1 MEKIWSGNAWSL
13 EKYQDIAIL
22 TFDLAGEKVNKLG
35 EVPLNELSDCLD
47 KIRADSSYKAAL
59 IRSGKKGS
67 FIVGADINVIKTL
80 SDKSQAAEA
89 AALGQAVFSKLED
102 LKIPTLA
109 AVDGPCMGGGTELIL
124 ACKYRVCSDSN
135 KTQIGLPEIKLGILP
150 GWGGSYRMPK
160 LVGWM
165 NALDIILSTKSIRA
179 NKAPKIGL
187 VDAVLPEAVFQEK
200 SLEYARAVA
209 TGKGIP
215 GAGHRAV
222 PLVEKVLTGNSIGKS
237 IFFGKAKEA
246 TLKATKGHYPA
257 PLQAL
262 ELMKS
267 KHHLGRDAYMKEEAR
282 VFGDLWATSESKN
295 LVNLFLLMEAAKRE
309 IGADLSKE
317 EIKALAPITD
327 IAVLGA
333 GVMGGGIGSQAAQSG
348 VFTTLKDLNFDAI
361 AKGLQHAR
369 ALVEKKVKKK
379 HYSKAE
385 GEQVLGKIRGQIDY
399 KGFKGHELVIE
410 AIVENLEIKKSVFA
424 ELENYISDDAIVA
437 SNTSS
442 LRLTEMAKA
451 FKHPERF
458 VGLHFFNPVDKMPLI
473 EVITHDKTD
482 PKVTARVVAFSKAIG
497 KTPVVVKDGPGFLVN
512 RLLMP
517 WLNEAGYCLEEGYSI
532 EDMDK
537 ALKKFGMPMGPFE
550 LLDEVGLDVAA
561 KVGHILNADFGERA
575 KPAAL
580 LDKILEH
587 NKTSGEKRL
596 GHKTFLGFYK
606 WNAET
611 GRRENPDTEF
621 VSKVV
626 HAGAAKSKTANS
638 DQEIIERQI
647 FPMINEAARA
657 LLEDKIVQS
666 PEMLDL
672 AMIFGTGF
680 PPFRGGLLR
689 YADSVGIAHILATL
703 KKLEAQHGP
712 RFAPA
717 PSLAKI
723 TRFYND

>member
-13 EKYQDIAIL
+13 EKHQDIAIL

-35 EVPLNELSDCLD
+35 EVPLRELSDSLD
-47 KIRADSSYKAAL
+47 KIKADSTFKAVL
-59 IRSGKKGS
+59 VRSAKKSS

-80 SDKSQAAEA
+80 TDKSQAVEA
-89 AALGQAVFSKLED
+89 SKLGQDVFSKLED

-124 ACKYRVCSDSN
+124 ACKYRVCSDSS

-165 NALDIILSTKSIRA
+165 NAMDIILSTKAIRA

-187 VDAVLPEAVFQEK
+187 VDAVLPEAIFEEK
-200 SLEYARAVA
+200 SLECARSVA
-209 TGKGIP
+209 SGKGVP
-215 GAGHRAV
+215 GSRPRSV
-222 PLVEKVLTGNSIGKS
+222 PLVEKLLTGNPIGKS
-237 IFFGKAKEA
+237 VFFGKAREA

-257 PLQAL
+257 PLKAL
-262 ELMKS
+262 ELMKT
-267 KHHLGRDAYMKEEAR
+267 KHHLSRDAYMKEEAK
-282 VFGDLWATSESKN
+282 VFGDLWETSESKN

-309 IGADLSKE
+309 VGADLSKE
-317 EIKALAPITD
+317 EVKALAPIGD

-348 VFTTLKDLNFDAI
+348 VFTTLKDLNFAAI
-361 AKGLQHAR
+361 TKGLQHAR
-369 ALVEKKVKKK
+369 SLVEKRVKRK
-379 HYSKAE
+379 HYTKAQ
-385 GEQVLGKIRGQIDY
+385 GEQVLAKIRGQVDY
-399 KGFKGHELVIE
+399 KGFCGHELVIE
-410 AIVENLEIKKSVFA
+410 AIVENLEIKKSVFS
-424 ELENYISDDAIVA
+424 ELENHIKEDAIVA

-458 VGLHFFNPVDKMPLI
+458 VGLHFFNPVEKMPLI
-473 EVITHDKTD
+473 EVITHEKTD

-532 EDMDK
+532 QAMDK

-561 KVGHILNADFGERA
+561 KVGHILHSDFGDRA

-580 LDKILEH
+580 LDKVLEH
-587 NKTSGEKRL
+587 NKSSGEKRL

-611 GRRENPDTEF
+611 GRRESPDNDF
-621 VSKVV
+621 VTKVV
-626 HAGAAKSKTANS
+626 HGGTSKSKLAES
-638 DQEIIERQI
+638 DQEMIERQI
-647 FPMINEAARA
+647 FPMINEAARS

-689 YADSVGIAHILATL
+689 YADSVGVPHIVQAL
-703 KKLEAQHGP
+703 KKLESKYGP

-717 PSLAKI
+717 PSLAKV

>member
-1 MEKIWSGNAWSL
+1 
-13 EKYQDIAIL
+13 
-22 TFDLAGEKVNKLG
+22 
-35 EVPLNELSDCLD
+35 
-47 KIRADSSYKAAL
+47 
-59 IRSGKKGS
+59 
-67 FIVGADINVIKTL
+67 
-80 SDKSQAAEA
+80 
-89 AALGQAVFSKLED
+89 
-102 LKIPTLA
+102 
-109 AVDGPCMGGGTELIL
+109 
-124 ACKYRVCSDSN
+124 
-135 KTQIGLPEIKLGILP
+135 
-150 GWGGSYRMPK
+150 
-160 LVGWM
+160 
-165 NALDIILSTKSIRA
+165 
-179 NKAPKIGL
+179 
-187 VDAVLPEAVFQEK
+187 
-200 SLEYARAVA
+200 
-209 TGKGIP
+209 
-215 GAGHRAV
+215 
-222 PLVEKVLTGNSIGKS
+222 
-237 IFFGKAKEA
+237 
-246 TLKATKGHYPA
+246 
-257 PLQAL
+257 
-262 ELMKS
+262 
-267 KHHLGRDAYMKEEAR
+267 MKEEAK

-309 IGADLSKE
+309 VGADLSPA

-333 GVMGGGIGSQAAQSG
+333 GVMGGGIGAQAAQSG

-369 ALVEKKVKKK
+369 ALVQKKVKKK
-379 HYSKAE
+379 HYTKAE
-385 GEQVLGKIRGQIDY
+385 GEQVLAKIRGQLDY
-399 KGFKGHELVIE
+399 QGFHGHELIIE
-410 AIVENLEIKKSVFA
+410 AIVENIDVKKSVFA
-424 ELENYISDDAIVA
+424 ELENHITDDTIVA

-451 FKHPERF
+451 FKRPERF

-482 PKVTARVVAFSKAIG
+482 PKVTARAVAFSKAIG

-532 EDMDK
+532 EDMDS

-561 KVGHILNADFGERA
+561 KVGHILHNDFGDRA

-580 LDKILEH
+580 LDKVLAH
-587 NKTSGEKRL
+587 NKTSGESRL
-596 GHKTFLGFYK
+596 GHKSFLGFYK
-606 WNAET
+606 WNSET
-611 GRRENPDTEF
+611 GRRESPDTDF
-621 VSKVV
+621 VNKVV
-626 HAGAAKSKTANS
+626 HGGSAKSKRAES
-638 DQEIIERQI
+638 DKEIVERQI

-657 LLEDKIVQS
+657 LLDDKIVQS

-689 YADSVGIAHILATL
+689 YADSVGVPYIVETL
-703 KKLEAQHGP
+703 KKLEAKHGS

-723 TRFYND
+723 ARFYNDSAP